1 MRRLAE
7 HYSIGRGGG
16 GGERDEMCT
25 LVKKCIASLF
35 LFILSSLIRFKI
47 FRCSV
52 EVDPLV
58 VVSFDV
64 LKRST

>member
-1 MRRLAE
+1 
-7 HYSIGRGGG
+7 
-16 GGERDEMCT
+16 MCT